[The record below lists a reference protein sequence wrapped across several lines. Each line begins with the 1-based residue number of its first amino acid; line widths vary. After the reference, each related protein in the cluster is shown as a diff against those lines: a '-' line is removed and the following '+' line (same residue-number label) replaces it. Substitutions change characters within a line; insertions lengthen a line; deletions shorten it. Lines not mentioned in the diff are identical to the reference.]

1 MQQYL
6 GRERHRREARV
17 RQDELRGHRDGRY
30 QARLSLVRATPRA
43 GRRGYRHAM
52 GGDAVFAWIVL
63 GLAVAVL
70 VLLALYVDSWR
81 DKDDA

>member
-1 MQQYL
+1 ME
-6 GRERHRREARV
+6 G
-17 RQDELRGHRDGRY
+17 DG
-30 QARLSLVRATPRA
+30 
-43 GRRGYRHAM
+43 
-52 GGDAVFAWIVL
+52 VFAWIVL